1 MHTNKI
7 SELLDVDTILL
18 FGSDSEVSNMI
29 KEYYDLS
36 IDDYFSREQI
46 VDKIDSIE
54 SANQF
59 K

>member
-36 IDDYFSREQI
+36 FDDYFSREQI